1 MTKPDDV
8 SIGDG
13 IGDDKLDGL
22 AAIAKFWDET
32 DTRTMRLI
40 KAGIIPAVLVLGRYL
55 GSKAENRR
63 AYRELTARRQGS
75 QP

>member
-1 MTKPDDV
+1 MTQPDDG

-32 DTRTMRLI
+32 EPRTTRLI
-40 KAGIIPAVLVLGRYL
+40 KLGIIPAVLVGGRYL
-55 GSKAENRR
+55 GSKAENRQ
-63 AYRELTARRQGS
+63 AYRELTARRQAP